1 MSASSIVM
9 MTIACVT
16 VWGGAIAAIL
26 IALRADKK
34 QETENQ

>member
-9 MTIACVT
+9 MSVACVT

-34 QETENQ
+34 QGSENL